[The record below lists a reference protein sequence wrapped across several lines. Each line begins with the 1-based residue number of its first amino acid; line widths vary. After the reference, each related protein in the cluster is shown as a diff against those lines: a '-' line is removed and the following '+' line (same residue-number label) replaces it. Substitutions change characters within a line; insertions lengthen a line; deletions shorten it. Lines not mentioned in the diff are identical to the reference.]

1 MSKIKEPKIYH
12 STDLVLQEV
21 WNAKDKLSASY
32 GHDVNRLFAEA
43 RRRQK
48 DSGHRVVN
56 LQDPPKKIPRKT
68 KGCLTGG
75 DSGVVRAHFCDF
87 ELPSFQRANCL

>member
-1 MSKIKEPKIYH
+1 MSKVKEPKVYH

-21 WNAKDKLSASY
+21 WNAKDKLSAAY

-56 LQDPPKKIPRKT
+56 LQDPRKSSRRKT
-68 KGCLTGG
+68 KAG
-75 DSGVVRAHFCDF
+75 
-87 ELPSFQRANCL
+87 